1 VEHNCYSEIVTKTKR
16 NMIFVFV
23 ANEMYGLT
31 VDNLAYQH
39 KIIISH
45 VQQTY
50 QYTICYMRVWKAR
63 QKVVEMIFNTNEASY
78 DNLSGML
85 CKILER
91 CSRSFIYV

>member
-31 VDNLAYQH
+31 VD
-39 KIIISH
+39 
-45 VQQTY
+45 
-50 QYTICYMRVWKAR
+50 QYIICYMRVWKAR

-91 CSRSFIYV
+91 CPRSFIYV